1 LNINGQWNQRKKNL
15 QKWKSDCYSFLK
27 NIKNQKS
34 KLSTQI
40 FKVAMMWSWFD
51 KESETKQKSSTKSSW
66 KLFLLPTLLR
76 NSQWPMTLSNL
87 PESLV
92 KLESKSL
99 LTSTRRFWSKL
110 TDRNS
115 WRRILKEF
123 HRSLTLQRASE
134 KQQMS

>member
-1 LNINGQWNQRKKNL
+1 MNINGQWNQRKKNL

-115 WRRILKEF
+115 WRRILKAF